1 MKGGV
6 PEDVVLPDARRR
18 HGGQAGHAVD
28 VELPE
33 SFGAAEP
40 SGRAA

>member
-6 PEDVVLPDARRR
+6 PEDVVLPGLVAAM
-18 HGGQAGHAVD
+18 AGKPDTGH

-33 SFGAAEP
+33 SFG
-40 SGRAA
+40 R